1 MGVLVGLLRLQD
13 FATVATAV
21 ELDVAQFKASGDSFT
36 LGNPS
41 HDSLPTMVEDG
52 VAAWVMG
59 RVEVEGLV
67 QEARGE
73 CVAGSES

>member
-1 MGVLVGLLRLQD
+1 MLLN
-13 FATVATAV
+13 
-21 ELDVAQFKASGDSFT
+21 FKSSGDSFT
-36 LGNPS
+36 LGDLS
-41 HDSLPTMVEDG
+41 HDSLLTMVEDG

-73 CVAGSES
+73 CVTGSES